1 MNMLQAVRARWTGA
15 PSHPKALEM
24 ACSAAYERRDFKLAA
39 TCWEKLLALMR
50 PGTRQHAE
58 LSAAI
63 ERAKKRAA
71 TVLPPG

>member
-1 MNMLQAVRARWTGA
+1 MRRGPPVTRSGTPRVG
-15 PSHPKALEM
+15 
-24 ACSAAYERRDFKLAA
+24 SAAYERRDFKLAA